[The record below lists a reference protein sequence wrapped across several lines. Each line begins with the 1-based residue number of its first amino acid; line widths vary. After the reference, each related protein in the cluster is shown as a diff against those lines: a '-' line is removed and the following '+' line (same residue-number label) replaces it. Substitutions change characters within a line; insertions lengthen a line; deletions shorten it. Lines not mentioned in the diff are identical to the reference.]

1 MTRLRLCLLVLLS
14 ALGLAAADPANALI
28 PIITTEYTFT
38 GVCGPRDCTGDGIG
52 VLTLENYS
60 LGLSI
65 LPSNFV
71 SFSYASNLI
80 NFSID
85 SADLQSITG
94 SLPMV
99 LPAEANIRIEETGL
113 SEVLLSETSGT
124 WCAGK
129 LCLADRGIA
138 SSWRVGGI
146 PEPSTWAMMLLGFA
160 GLGYV
165 GISRRRKLAG
175 ALNQERLLFDE

>member
-1 MTRLRLCLLVLLS
+1 MTRLRLCLIVLLS

-60 LGLSI
+60 LGLPI
-65 LPSNFV
+65 FPGNFV

-80 NFSID
+80 HFSID
-85 SADLQSITG
+85 SADLYSISG

-99 LPAEANIRIEETGL
+99 LPAAANITIEETGL
-113 SEVLLSETSGT
+113 SEVFLSGTSGT

-146 PEPSTWAMMLLGFA
+146 PEPSTWALMLLGFV

-165 GISRRRKLAG
+165 GYSRWQKLAG
-175 ALNQERLLFDE
+175 AS